1 MEKRA
6 LRHPTSS
13 ESPGKGVVVVVVVY
27 VDDIMVHGQDSR
39 VMMVKTEKK

>member
-13 ESPGKGVVVVVVVY
+13 ESPGKGVVVVVVY